1 MNTPADEELRD
12 LERRLRG
19 IAESAMRRERLLAH
33 LEGLDEDGSYELLA
47 AVLTRPGVPAPH
59 LGTLRDVLQDVLR
72 SGGATRPL
80 PHELR
85 ANWLR
90 LALGRDDEFLAR
102 ILRASSAGAV
112 MDDPEA
118 ELPHDVA
125 ELPLGVRRSLAR
137 GVDVAMLQKLLLDP
151 DPIVLDHL
159 LRNPRVTEAHVL
171 RIAARRPI
179 SEAALRAISRSP
191 RFGVRPR
198 VRVALAR
205 NPYCPADLAVQWLGT
220 LPTPDLREIAR
231 DGTLL
236 PALREHASEELE
248 RRHKEA

>member
-1 MNTPADEELRD
+1 
-12 LERRLRG
+12 
-19 IAESAMRRERLLAH
+19 MRRERLLAH
-33 LEGLDEDGSYELLA
+33 LESLESEASYELLTG
-47 AVLTRPGVPAPH
+47 VLARPGVPAPH
-59 LGTLRDVLQDVLR
+59 LGMLRDLLQDVLR

-80 PHELR
+80 PHEMR
-85 ANWLR
+85 AAWLR
-90 LALGRDDEFLAR
+90 LSLARDDEFLAR

-112 MDDPEA
+112 MEDPAA

-125 ELPLGVRRSLAR
+125 DLPLGVRRSLAR

-159 LRNPRVTEAHVL
+159 LRNPRVTEADVM

-179 SEAALRAISRSP
+179 SEAALRAIGKSS
-191 RFGVRPR
+191 RFGVRTR

-205 NPYCPADLAVQWLGT
+205 NPYCPADLAIQWLGT

-236 PALREHASEELE
+236 PALREHAAAELE
-248 RRHKEA
+248 RRSQEE